1 MNNAST
7 NNSSITSD
15 CLIEIGTEELPPK
28 NLKSLSEDFAK
39 LVSQALN
46 DAGLPA
52 ASVEVYATPRRLGL
66 LMRDMPIQQ
75 ADQIAEKRGPA
86 LKAAFDKEGN
96 PSKAAQGFAR
106 GCGVEVAD
114 LLQRE
119 TDKGTWLYFE
129 KNETG
134 LSLAQLLPEV
144 VATAISKLPIAK
156 RMRWGD
162 QNVEFVRPVK
172 WLVMM
177 IGSTVVEGEVLGVR
191 SGNQSQGHRFH
202 APGHISIA
210 TASDYVACLESE
222 GKVVAS
228 FERRKA
234 IIREQI
240 EQSAANLGGVAH
252 IEDAL
257 LNEVTGLVEFPVAV
271 CGTFDA
277 EFLSIPTEAL
287 VMTMQDNQKYFA
299 LFDQQGALLPNFITI
314 SNIESKQPEMVAKGN
329 ERVIRPRFADARF
342 FFEQDQKQPLSQ
354 RSEQL
359 DKVVFQ
365 NKLGSM
371 GDKSRRIAKLAVSIA
386 KQIGADEAQVERAAH
401 LCKCDLM
408 TEMVG
413 EFPKLQGLM
422 GRYYAEFDQEPKPV
436 SEAIEQHYW
445 PKFSG
450 DELPRNAVAQCVGL
464 ADRLDS
470 LVGIF
475 GIGQKPS
482 GVKDPFALRRAA
494 LSVVRILI
502 EKDLPLDLIQLCNQ
516 ACEGLA
522 DKLSEHKLSG
532 KKLDTGS
539 VVDDV
544 STKVSAEVSADVSE
558 YIFDRLRAYY
568 QEQGIGF
575 DIVDAVICA
584 KPTTLRDCDRRVQA
598 VNQFQSNDAA
608 IALAAANKRISNIL
622 KKQGAADV
630 DQHINQERTDDSLVI
645 NEALFEATAEKQLFQ
660 QLVGLQDK
668 VDTLFASGEYLQ
680 GLNQLALLRPVV
692 DQFFDDV
699 MVMVDDQAIKNNRL
713 ALLGRLLNCFKQV
726 ADFSRIQS

>member
-1 MNNAST
+1 MNKASINDSAIT
-7 NNSSITSD
+7 ND
-15 CLIEIGTEELPPK
+15 CLIELGTEELPPK

-46 DAGLPA
+46 DAGLSA
-52 ASVEVYATPRRLGL
+52 ASLEVYATPRRLAI
-66 LMRDMPIQQ
+66 LMRDIPTQQ
-75 ADQIAEKRGPA
+75 ADQVVEKRGPA
-86 LKAAFDKEGN
+86 LQAAFDKEGN

-106 GCGVEVAD
+106 GCGVDVAD
-114 LLQRE
+114 LLQHE

-134 LSLAQLLPEV
+134 LNLAQILPEI
-144 VATAISKLPIAK
+144 VAIAINKLPIAK

-162 QNVEFVRPVK
+162 QAVEFVRPVK

-177 IGSTVVEGEVLGVR
+177 IGSTVVEGDVLGVR

-202 APGHISIA
+202 APGHITFSK
-210 TASDYVACLESE
+210 ASDYVESLANE

-228 FERRKA
+228 FDERKRM
-234 IIREQI
+234 IREQI
-240 EQSAANLGGVAH
+240 EQSAAKLGGVAH
-252 IEDAL
+252 IEEAL

-277 EFLSIPTEAL
+277 EFLSIPVEAL

-299 LFDQQGALLPNFITI
+299 LFDPQGALLPNFITI
-314 SNIESKQPEMVAKGN
+314 SNIDSKQPEMVAKGN

-342 FFEQDQKQPLSQ
+342 FFDQDQKQPLSQ
-354 RSEQL
+354 RSAQL

-365 NKLGSM
+365 NKLGSI
-371 GDKSRRIAKLAVSIA
+371 GDKSRRIVKLAVSIA
-386 KQIGADEAQVERAAH
+386 TQIGADEAQVERAAQ

-422 GRYYAEFDQEPKPV
+422 GRYYAEFDQEPKAV
-436 SEAIEQHYW
+436 SDAIEEHYW

-450 DELPRNAVAQCVGL
+450 DQLPSNDVAQCVAL

-502 EKDLPLDLIQLCNQ
+502 EKELPLNLMQLINK
-516 ACEGLA
+516 ACEALA
-522 DKLSEHKLSG
+522 DKF
-532 KKLDTGS
+532 DAGS
-539 VVDDV
+539 VADDV
-544 STKVSAEVSADVSE
+544 SD
-558 YIFDRLRAYY
+558 YLFDRLRAYY

-575 DIVDAVICA
+575 DIVDAVIST
-584 KPTTLRDCDRRVQA
+584 KPAILSDCDRRVQA
-598 VNQFQSNDAA
+598 VNQFQNNDAA
-608 IALAAANKRISNIL
+608 IALAAANKRIANIL
-622 KKQGAADV
+622 KKHGV
-630 DQHINQERTDDSLVI
+630 DKELPKDGVAIDEG
-645 NEALFEATAEKQLFQ
+645 LFEAAAEKQLFQ
-660 QLVGLQDK
+660 QLVGIQDK
-668 VDTLFASGEYLQ
+668 VDTMFAEGEYLQ
-680 GLNQLALLRPVV
+680 GLNELASLRPVV

-699 MVMVDDQAIKNNRL
+699 MVMVDDQAIKANRL
-713 ALLGRLLNCFKQV
+713 ALLGRLLNCFRQV
-726 ADFSRIQS
+726 ADFSRIQT

>member
-1 MNNAST
+1 MIVNNALT
-7 NNSSITSD
+7 KNSSITND
-15 CLIEIGTEELPPK
+15 CLIELGTEELPPK

-52 ASVEVYATPRRLGL
+52 ASVEVYATPRRLGI
-66 LMRDMPIQQ
+66 LMRNIQIQQ
-75 ADQIAEKRGPA
+75 ANQIVEKRGPA
-86 LKAAFDKEGN
+86 LQAAFDKEGN

-114 LLQRE
+114 LQQRE
-119 TDKGTWLYFE
+119 TDKGAWLYFE
-129 KNETG
+129 KNEIG
-134 LSLAQLLPEV
+134 SSLAQILPEV
-144 VATAISKLPIAK
+144 VATAINKLPIAK

-162 QNVEFVRPVK
+162 QAVEFVRPVK

-202 APGHISIA
+202 APGYITFVNA
-210 TASDYVACLESE
+210 GDYVACLANE

-228 FERRKA
+228 FDERKT
-234 IIREQI
+234 IIRKQI
-240 EQSAANLGGVAH
+240 ERSADNLGGVAH
-252 IEDAL
+252 IEEAL

-271 CGTFDA
+271 CGTFDP
-277 EFLSIPTEAL
+277 EFLSIPVEAL

-299 LFDQQGALLPNFITI
+299 LFDQQGVLLPNFITI
-314 SNIESKQPEMVAKGN
+314 SNIDSKQPEMVAKGN

-342 FFEQDQKQPLSQ
+342 FFDQDQKQPLSQ
-354 RSEQL
+354 RSKQL

-365 NKLGSM
+365 NKLGSI
-371 GDKSRRIAKLAVSIA
+371 GDKSRRIAKLAISIA
-386 KQIGADEAQVERAAH
+386 KLIGADEGQVERAAQ

-422 GRYYAEFDQEPKPV
+422 GRYYAEFDHEPKSV
-436 SEAIEQHYW
+436 SDAIEQHYW

-450 DELPRNAVAQCVGL
+450 DQLPTNDVAQCVAL

-470 LVGIF
+470 LIGIF

-502 EKDLPLDLIQLCNQ
+502 EKDLPLNLMQLINK
-516 ACEGLA
+516 ACDALA
-522 DKLSEHKLSG
+522 DKFEA
-532 KKLDTGS
+532 GS
-539 VVDDV
+539 VADDV
-544 STKVSAEVSADVSE
+544 SD

-568 QEQGIGF
+568 QEQDISF
-575 DIVDAVICA
+575 DIVDAVICT
-584 KPTTLRDCDRRVQA
+584 KPAILSDCDRRVQA
-598 VNQFQSNDAA
+598 VNQFQSNTAA
-608 IALAAANKRISNIL
+608 IALAAANKRIANIL
-622 KKQGAADV
+622 KKQGI
-630 DQHINQERTDDSLVI
+630 DQDID
-645 NEALFEATAEKQLFQ
+645 NELLNHSIAVNETLFEAAAEKQLFHE
-660 QLVGLQDK
+660 LVGLQDK
-668 VDTLFASGEYLQ
+668 VDTLFAEGEYLK
-680 GLNQLALLRPVV
+680 GLNELASLRPVV
-692 DQFFDDV
+692 DQFFDGV
-699 MVMVDDQAIKNNRL
+699 MVMVDDQAIKANRL
-713 ALLGRLLNCFKQV
+713 ALLGRLLNCFRQV

>member
-1 MNNAST
+1 MNSVSTNNASINDNAMT
-7 NNSSITSD
+7 ND
-15 CLIEIGTEELPPK
+15 CLIELGTEELPPK

-52 ASVEVYATPRRLGL
+52 VSVEVYATPRRLGI
-66 LMRDMPIQQ
+66 LMRDIPTQQ
-75 ADQIAEKRGPA
+75 ADKIVEKRGPA
-86 LKAAFDKEGN
+86 LQAAFDKEGN

-106 GCGVEVAD
+106 GCGVEVTD
-114 LLQRE
+114 LMQRE
-119 TDKGTWLYFE
+119 TDKGTWLFFE

-134 LSLAQLLPEV
+134 LSLAQILPEV
-144 VATAISKLPIAK
+144 VATAINKLPIAK

-162 QNVEFVRPVK
+162 QTVEFVRPVK

-177 IGSTVVEGEVLGVR
+177 VGSNVVEGEVLGVR
-191 SGNQSQGHRFH
+191 SGNQSRGHRFH
-202 APGHISIA
+202 APGHITFA
-210 TASDYVACLESE
+210 NAGDYVACLANE

-228 FERRKA
+228 FDKRKSM
-234 IIREQI
+234 IREQI
-240 EQSAANLGGVAH
+240 EQSAVNLGGVAH
-252 IEDAL
+252 IEEAL

-277 EFLSIPTEAL
+277 EFLSIPVEAL

-299 LFDQQGALLPNFITI
+299 LFDQQGGLLPNFITI

-342 FFEQDQKQPLSQ
+342 FFDQDQKQPLSQ

-365 NKLGSM
+365 NKLGSV

-386 KQIGADEAQVERAAH
+386 KQIGADEAQVEKAAH

-422 GRYYAEFDQEPKPV
+422 GRYYAEFDQEPKAV
-436 SEAIEQHYW
+436 SDAIEQHYW

-450 DELPRNAVAQCVGL
+450 DQLPSNDVAQCVAL

-502 EKDLPLDLIQLCNQ
+502 EKDLPLNLMQLIDK
-516 ACEGLA
+516 ACEALA
-522 DKLSEHKLSG
+522 DKF
-532 KKLDTGS
+532 DAGS
-539 VVDDV
+539 VGD
-544 STKVSAEVSADVSE
+544 EVSD

-575 DIVDAVICA
+575 DIVDAVICT
-584 KPTTLRDCDRRVQA
+584 KPAVLSDCDRRVQA
-598 VNQFQSNDAA
+598 VNQFQSNAAA
-608 IALAAANKRISNIL
+608 IALAAANKRIANIL
-622 KKQGAADV
+622 KKQG
-630 DQHINQERTDDSLVI
+630 INNVLDEGNPNESVAI
-645 NEALFEATAEKQLFQ
+645 NETLFEAAAEKQLFQ

-668 VDTLFASGEYLQ
+668 VDTLFAEGEYLQ
-680 GLNQLALLRPVV
+680 GLNELASLRPVV

-699 MVMVDDQAIKNNRL
+699 MVMVDDQAIKTNRL
-713 ALLGRLLNCFKQV
+713 ALLGRLLNCFRQV

>member
-7 NNSSITSD
+7 NNSITSD
-15 CLIEIGTEELPPK
+15 CLIELGTEELPPK

-39 LVSQALN
+39 LVSQALT

-52 ASVEVYATPRRLGL
+52 TSIEVYATPRRLGL

-75 ADQIAEKRGPA
+75 ADQIVEKRGPA
-86 LKAAFDKEGN
+86 LQAAFDKEGN

-114 LLQRE
+114 LQQRE

-134 LSLAQLLPEV
+134 SSLAQILPEV
-144 VATAISKLPIAK
+144 VATAINKLPIAK

-162 QNVEFVRPVK
+162 QSVEFVRPVK

-202 APGHISIA
+202 APGHITFA
-210 TASDYVACLESE
+210 NAGDYVACLESE
-222 GKVVAS
+222 GKVVAN
-228 FERRKA
+228 FDKRKSM
-234 IIREQI
+234 IREQI

-271 CGTFDA
+271 CGSFDA
-277 EFLSIPTEAL
+277 EFLSIPVEAL

-314 SNIESKQPEMVAKGN
+314 SNIDSKQPEMVAKGN

-342 FFEQDQKQPLSQ
+342 FFDQDQKQPLSQ
-354 RSEQL
+354 RREQL

-365 NKLGSM
+365 NKLGSI
-371 GDKSRRIAKLAVSIA
+371 GDKTRRIVKLAVSIA
-386 KQIGADEAQVERAAH
+386 KQIGADEAQVEKAAQ

-422 GRYYAEFDQEPKPV
+422 GRYYAEFDQQPKAV
-436 SEAIEQHYW
+436 SDAIEQHYW

-450 DELPRNAVAQCVGL
+450 DQLPSNDVAQCVAL

-482 GVKDPFALRRAA
+482 GVKDPFGLRRAA

-502 EKDLPLDLIQLCNQ
+502 EKDLPLNLMQLIDK
-516 ACEGLA
+516 ACEALA
-522 DKLSEHKLSG
+522 DKF
-532 KKLDTGS
+532 DAGS
-539 VVDDV
+539 VGD
-544 STKVSAEVSADVSE
+544 EVSD
-558 YIFDRLRAYY
+558 YIFDRLRSYY
-568 QEQGIGF
+568 QDQGISF
-575 DIVDAVICA
+575 DIVEAVICT
-584 KPTTLRDCDRRVQA
+584 KPAVLSDCDRRVQA
-598 VNQFQSNDAA
+598 VNQFQSNNAA
-608 IALAAANKRISNIL
+608 IALAAANKRIANIL
-622 KKQGAADV
+622 KKQGIDKTI
-630 DQHINQERTDDSLVI
+630 DNERPNDSVAI
-645 NEALFEATAEKQLFQ
+645 IETLFEAEAEKQLFK
-660 QLVGLQDK
+660 QLIGMQDK
-668 VDTLFASGEYLQ
+668 VNTLFTEGEYLQ
-680 GLNQLALLRPVV
+680 GLNELASLRPVV

-699 MVMVDDQAIKNNRL
+699 MVMVDDQAIKANRL
-713 ALLGRLLNCFKQV
+713 ALLGRLMDCFRQV

>member
-1 MNNAST
+1 VNNTST
-7 NNSSITSD
+7 NNCAVTND
-15 CLIEIGTEELPPK
+15 CLIELGTEELPPK

-46 DAGLPA
+46 EAGLPA
-52 ASVEVYATPRRLGL
+52 ASLEVYATPRRLAI
-66 LMRDMPIQQ
+66 LMRDMPTQQ
-75 ADQIAEKRGPA
+75 ADQVVEKRGPA
-86 LKAAFDKEGN
+86 LQAAFDKEGN

-129 KNETG
+129 KNEAG
-134 LSLAQLLPEV
+134 LNLAQILPEI
-144 VATAISKLPIAK
+144 VATAINKLPIAK

-162 QNVEFVRPVK
+162 QSVEFVRPVK

-177 IGSTVVEGEVLGVR
+177 IGSTVVEGAVLGVR

-202 APGHISIA
+202 APGHITLSK
-210 TASDYVACLESE
+210 ASDYVARLANE

-228 FERRKA
+228 FDERKK

-240 EQSAANLGGVAH
+240 EQSAASLGGVAR
-252 IEDAL
+252 IEEAL

-277 EFLSIPTEAL
+277 EFLSIPVEAL

-299 LFDQQGALLPNFITI
+299 LFDRQGALLPNFITI
-314 SNIESKQPEMVAKGN
+314 SNIDSKQPEMVAKGN

-342 FFEQDQKQPLSQ
+342 FFDQDQKQPLSQ
-354 RSEQL
+354 RSAQL

-365 NKLGSM
+365 NKLGSI
-371 GDKSRRIAKLAVSIA
+371 GDKSRRMAKLAVTIA
-386 KQIGADEAQVERAAH
+386 TQIGADEAQVERAAQ

-422 GRYYAEFDQEPKPV
+422 GRYYAEFDQEPKAV
-436 SEAIEQHYW
+436 SDAIEQHYW

-450 DELPRNAVAQCVGL
+450 DQLPSNDVAQCIAL

-475 GIGQKPS
+475 CIGQKPS

-502 EKDLPLDLIQLCNQ
+502 EKELPLNLMQLINK
-516 ACEGLA
+516 ACEALA
-522 DKLSEHKLSG
+522 DKF
-532 KKLDTGS
+532 DAGS
-539 VVDDV
+539 VANDV
-544 STKVSAEVSADVSE
+544 SD

-575 DIVDAVICA
+575 DIVDAVIST
-584 KPTTLRDCDRRVQA
+584 KPAILRDCDRRVQA
-598 VNQFQSNDAA
+598 VNQFQNNDAA
-608 IALAAANKRISNIL
+608 IALAAANKRIANIL
-622 KKQGAADV
+622 KKQGV
-630 DQHINQERTDDSLVI
+630 DKELSKDAVVIDDG
-645 NEALFEATAEKQLFQ
+645 LFEAAAEKQLFQ
-660 QLVGLQDK
+660 QLVGMQGT
-668 VDTLFASGEYLQ
+668 VDALFAEGEYLQ
-680 GLNQLALLRPVV
+680 GLNELASLRPVV

-699 MVMVDDQAIKNNRL
+699 MVMVDDQAIKANRL
-713 ALLGRLLNCFKQV
+713 ALLSRLLNCFRQV

>member
-1 MNNAST
+1 MNNTST
-7 NNSSITSD
+7 NNCAVTND
-15 CLIEIGTEELPPK
+15 CLIELGTEELPPK

-46 DAGLPA
+46 EAGLPA
-52 ASVEVYATPRRLGL
+52 ASLEVYATPRRLAI
-66 LMRDMPIQQ
+66 LMRDMPTQQ
-75 ADQIAEKRGPA
+75 ADQVVEKRGPA
-86 LKAAFDKEGN
+86 LQAAFDKEGN

-129 KNETG
+129 KNEAG
-134 LSLAQLLPEV
+134 LNLAQILPEI
-144 VATAISKLPIAK
+144 VATAINKLPIAK

-162 QNVEFVRPVK
+162 QSVEFVRPVK

-177 IGSTVVEGEVLGVR
+177 IGSTVVEGAVLGVR

-202 APGHISIA
+202 APGHITLSK
-210 TASDYVACLESE
+210 ASDYVARLANE

-228 FERRKA
+228 FDERKK

-240 EQSAANLGGVAH
+240 EQSAASLGGVAR
-252 IEDAL
+252 IEEAL

-277 EFLSIPTEAL
+277 EFLSIPVEAL

-299 LFDQQGALLPNFITI
+299 LFDRQGALLPNFITI
-314 SNIESKQPEMVAKGN
+314 SNIDSKQPEMVAKGN

-342 FFEQDQKQPLSQ
+342 FFDQDQKQPLSQ
-354 RSEQL
+354 RSAQL

-365 NKLGSM
+365 NKLGSI
-371 GDKSRRIAKLAVSIA
+371 GDKSRRMAKLAVTIA
-386 KQIGADEAQVERAAH
+386 TQIGADEAQVERAAQ

-422 GRYYAEFDQEPKPV
+422 GRYYAEFDQEPKAV
-436 SEAIEQHYW
+436 SDAIEQHYW

-450 DELPRNAVAQCVGL
+450 DQLPSNDVAQCIAL

-475 GIGQKPS
+475 CIGQKPS

-502 EKDLPLDLIQLCNQ
+502 EKELPLNLMQLINK
-516 ACEGLA
+516 ACEALA
-522 DKLSEHKLSG
+522 DKF
-532 KKLDTGS
+532 DAGS
-539 VVDDV
+539 VANDV
-544 STKVSAEVSADVSE
+544 SD

-575 DIVDAVICA
+575 DIVDAVIST
-584 KPTTLRDCDRRVQA
+584 KPAILRDCDRRVQA
-598 VNQFQSNDAA
+598 VNQFQNNDAA
-608 IALAAANKRISNIL
+608 IALAAANKRIANIL
-622 KKQGAADV
+622 KKQGV
-630 DQHINQERTDDSLVI
+630 DKELSKDAVVIDDG
-645 NEALFEATAEKQLFQ
+645 LFEAAAEKQLFQ
-660 QLVGLQDK
+660 QLVGMQGT
-668 VDTLFASGEYLQ
+668 VDALFAEGEYLQ
-680 GLNQLALLRPVV
+680 GLNELASLRPVV

-699 MVMVDDQAIKNNRL
+699 MVMVDDQAIKANRL
-713 ALLGRLLNCFKQV
+713 ALLSRLLNCFRQV

>member
-1 MNNAST
+1 VNNESTNNVSSNNASINDSAIT
-7 NNSSITSD
+7 ND
-15 CLIEIGTEELPPK
+15 CLIELGTEELPPK
-28 NLKSLSEDFAK
+28 NLKALSEDFAK

-52 ASVEVYATPRRLGL
+52 ASVEVYATPRRLGI
-66 LMRDMPIQQ
+66 LMRNMQTQQ
-75 ADQIAEKRGPA
+75 ADQVVEKRGPA
-86 LKAAFDKEGN
+86 LQAAFDKEGN

-114 LLQRE
+114 LQQRE
-119 TDKGTWLYFE
+119 TDKGAWLYFE
-129 KNETG
+129 KNEMG
-134 LSLAQLLPEV
+134 SSLAQILPEV
-144 VATAISKLPIAK
+144 VATAINKLPIAK
-156 RMRWGD
+156 KMRWGD
-162 QNVEFVRPVK
+162 QSVEFVRPVK

-177 IGSTVVEGEVLGVR
+177 IGSTVVEGEVLGVH

-202 APGHISIA
+202 APGHITFA
-210 TASDYVACLESE
+210 NAGDYVACLENE

-228 FERRKA
+228 FEERKR

-252 IEDAL
+252 IEEAL

-277 EFLSIPTEAL
+277 EFLSIPVEAL

-299 LFDQQGALLPNFITI
+299 LFDQQGALLPHFITI
-314 SNIESKQPEMVAKGN
+314 SNIDSKQPEMVAKGN

-342 FFEQDQKQPLSQ
+342 FFDQDQKQPLSQ

-365 NKLGSM
+365 NKLGSI
-371 GDKSRRIAKLAVSIA
+371 GDKSRRIAKLAKSIA
-386 KQIGADEAQVERAAH
+386 KQIGADESQVERAAH
-401 LCKCDLM
+401 LCKCDLL

-422 GRYYAEFDQEPKPV
+422 GRYYAEFDQEPKAV
-436 SEAIEQHYW
+436 SDAVEQHYW

-450 DELPRNAVAQCVGL
+450 DQLPSNDVAQCVAL

-502 EKDLPLDLIQLCNQ
+502 EKDLPLNLMQLINK
-516 ACEGLA
+516 ACEALA
-522 DKLSEHKLSG
+522 DKFAV
-532 KKLDTGS
+532 DS
-539 VVDDV
+539 VVDDI
-544 STKVSAEVSADVSE
+544 SAEVSD
-558 YIFDRLRAYY
+558 YIFDRLRSYY
-568 QEQGIGF
+568 QEQGISF
-575 DIVDAVICA
+575 DIVDAVIST
-584 KPTTLRDCDRRVQA
+584 KPAVLSDCDRRVRA
-598 VNQFQSNDAA
+598 VNQFQNNTAA
-608 IALAAANKRISNIL
+608 IALAAANKRIANIL
-622 KKQGAADV
+622 KKQGIDNVAGEGKPNDTV
-630 DQHINQERTDDSLVI
+630 VI
-645 NEALFEATAEKQLFQ
+645 NEALFEAGAEKELFQ

-668 VDTLFASGEYLQ
+668 VDTLFAEGEYLQ
-680 GLNQLALLRPVV
+680 GLNELASLRPVV

-699 MVMVDDQAIKNNRL
+699 MVMVDDQTIKANRL
-713 ALLGRLLNCFKQV
+713 ALLGRLLNCFRQV
-726 ADFSRIQS
+726 ADFSKIQS

>member
-1 MNNAST
+1 VNKASI
-7 NNSSITSD
+7 NDSAISND
-15 CLIEIGTEELPPK
+15 CLIELGTEELPPK

-46 DAGLPA
+46 DAGLSA
-52 ASVEVYATPRRLGL
+52 ASLEVYATPRRLAI
-66 LMRDMPIQQ
+66 LMRDIPTQQ
-75 ADQIAEKRGPA
+75 ADQVVEKRGPA
-86 LKAAFDKEGN
+86 LQAAFDKEGN

-106 GCGVEVAD
+106 GCGVDVAD
-114 LLQRE
+114 LLQHE

-134 LSLAQLLPEV
+134 LNLAQILPEI
-144 VATAISKLPIAK
+144 VAIAINKLPIAK

-162 QNVEFVRPVK
+162 QAVEFVRPVK

-177 IGSTVVEGEVLGVR
+177 IGSTVVEGDVLGVR

-202 APGHISIA
+202 APGHITFSK
-210 TASDYVACLESE
+210 ASDYVESLANE

-228 FERRKA
+228 FDERKRM
-234 IIREQI
+234 IREQI
-240 EQSAANLGGVAH
+240 EQSAAKLGGVAH
-252 IEDAL
+252 IEEAL

-277 EFLSIPTEAL
+277 EFLSIPVEAL

-299 LFDQQGALLPNFITI
+299 LFDPQGALLPNFITI
-314 SNIESKQPEMVAKGN
+314 SNIDSKQPEMVAKGN

-342 FFEQDQKQPLSQ
+342 FFDQDQKQPLSQ
-354 RSEQL
+354 RSAQL

-365 NKLGSM
+365 NKLGSI
-371 GDKSRRIAKLAVSIA
+371 GDKSRRIVKLAVSIA
-386 KQIGADEAQVERAAH
+386 TQIGADEAQVERAAQ

-422 GRYYAEFDQEPKPV
+422 GRYYAEFDQEPKAV
-436 SEAIEQHYW
+436 SDAIEEHYW

-450 DELPRNAVAQCVGL
+450 DQLPSNDVAQCVAL

-502 EKDLPLDLIQLCNQ
+502 EKELPLNLMQLINK
-516 ACEGLA
+516 ACEALA
-522 DKLSEHKLSG
+522 DKF
-532 KKLDTGS
+532 DAGS
-539 VVDDV
+539 VADDV
-544 STKVSAEVSADVSE
+544 SD
-558 YIFDRLRAYY
+558 YLFDRLRAYY

-575 DIVDAVICA
+575 DIVDAVIST
-584 KPTTLRDCDRRVQA
+584 KPAILSDCDRRVQA
-598 VNQFQSNDAA
+598 VNQFQNNDAA
-608 IALAAANKRISNIL
+608 IALAAANKRIANIL
-622 KKQGAADV
+622 KKHGV
-630 DQHINQERTDDSLVI
+630 DKELPKDGVAIDEG
-645 NEALFEATAEKQLFQ
+645 LFEAAAEKQLFQ
-660 QLVGLQDK
+660 QLVGIQDK
-668 VDTLFASGEYLQ
+668 VDTMFAEGEYLQ
-680 GLNQLALLRPVV
+680 GLNELASLRPVV

-699 MVMVDDQAIKNNRL
+699 MVMVDDQAIKANRL
-713 ALLGRLLNCFKQV
+713 ALLDRLLNCFRQV
-726 ADFSRIQS
+726 ADFSRIQT

>member
-7 NNSSITSD
+7 NNSAITND
-15 CLIEIGTEELPPK
+15 CLIELGTEELPPK

-66 LMRDMPIQQ
+66 LMRDMPTQQ
-75 ADQIAEKRGPA
+75 ADQIVEKRGPA
-86 LKAAFDKEGN
+86 LQAAFDKEGN

-134 LSLAQLLPEV
+134 LSLAQMLPEV
-144 VATAISKLPIAK
+144 VATAINKLPIAK

-162 QNVEFVRPVK
+162 QTVEFVRPVK

-177 IGSTVVEGEVLGVR
+177 IGSNVVEGEVLGVR

-202 APGHISIA
+202 APGHITIS
-210 TASDYVACLESE
+210 TASDYVACLANG

-228 FERRKA
+228 FDERKK

-240 EQSAANLGGVAH
+240 EQSAADLGGVAH
-252 IEDAL
+252 IEEAL
-257 LNEVTGLVEFPVAV
+257 LDEVTGLVEFPVAV

-277 EFLSIPTEAL
+277 EFLSIPAEAL

-342 FFEQDQKQPLSQ
+342 FFEQDKKQTLSQ
-354 RSEQL
+354 RSSQL

-365 NKLGSM
+365 NKLGSI
-371 GDKSRRIAKLAVSIA
+371 GDKSRRIAKLAVVIA
-386 KQIGADEAQVERAAH
+386 KQIGADEAQVEKAAK

-436 SEAIEQHYW
+436 SDAIEQHYW
-445 PKFSG
+445 PKFAG
-450 DELPRNAVAQCVGL
+450 DQLPCNDVAQCVAL

-502 EKDLPLDLIQLCNQ
+502 EKDLPLNLMQLIDK
-516 ACEGLA
+516 ACEALA
-522 DKLSEHKLSG
+522 DKF
-532 KKLDTGS
+532 DAGS
-539 VVDDV
+539 VVDDSSSKV
-544 STKVSAEVSADVSE
+544 STEVND

-575 DIVDAVICA
+575 DIVDAVISS
-584 KPTTLRDCDRRVQA
+584 KPAMLRDCARRIQA
-598 VNQFQSNDAA
+598 VSEFQSNDAA
-608 IALAAANKRISNIL
+608 IALAAANKRIANIL
-622 KKQGAADV
+622 KKQGI
-630 DQHINQERTDDSLVI
+630 DQRLPNDNLVI
-645 NEALFEATAEKQLFQ
+645 NETLLEAPAEKQLFQ

-668 VDTLFASGEYLQ
+668 VDSLFAAGEYLQ
-680 GLNQLALLRPVV
+680 GLNQLTSLRPVV

-713 ALLGRLLNCFKQV
+713 ALLGRLLNCFRQV
-726 ADFSRIQS
+726 ADFSKIQS

>member
-1 MNNAST
+1 VNNEPT
-7 NNSSITSD
+7 RNSAITDD
-15 CLIEIGTEELPPK
+15 CLIELGTEELPPK

-46 DAGLPA
+46 DAGLTA

-66 LMRDMPIQQ
+66 LMRDMPTQQ
-75 ADQIAEKRGPA
+75 ADQIVEKRGPA
-86 LKAAFDKEGN
+86 LQAAFDKEGN

-106 GCGVEVAD
+106 GCGVEVGD

-129 KNETG
+129 KNEIG
-134 LSLAQLLPEV
+134 LSLAKILPEV
-144 VATAISKLPIAK
+144 VATAINKLPIAK

-162 QNVEFVRPVK
+162 QAVEFVRPVK

-191 SGNQSQGHRFH
+191 SSNQSQGHRFH
-202 APGHISIA
+202 APGHITFSA
-210 TASDYVACLESE
+210 ASDYVACLANE

-228 FERRKA
+228 FDERKE
-234 IIREQI
+234 IIRKQI
-240 EQSAANLGGVAH
+240 EESAANLGGVAH
-252 IEDAL
+252 IEEAL

-314 SNIESKQPEMVAKGN
+314 SNIDSKQPEMVAKGN

-342 FFEQDQKQPLSQ
+342 FFEQDQKHPLSQ
-354 RSEQL
+354 HSEQL

-365 NKLGSM
+365 NKLGSI

-386 KQIGADEAQVERAAH
+386 KQIGADEDQVERAAQ

-408 TEMVG
+408 TQMVG

-422 GRYYAEFDQEPKPV
+422 GRYYAEFDEEPKLV
-436 SEAIEQHYW
+436 SDAIEQHYW

-450 DELPRNAVAQCVGL
+450 DQLPGNDVAQCVAL

-502 EKDLPLDLIQLCNQ
+502 EKDLSLDLIQLCSQ

-522 DKLSEHKLSG
+522 DKF
-532 KKLDTGS
+532 DAGS

-544 STKVSAEVSADVSE
+544 SD

-575 DIVDAVICA
+575 DIVDAVISS
-584 KPTTLRDCDRRVQA
+584 KPPILRDCDRRVQA
-598 VNQFQSNDAA
+598 VNQFQSNAAA
-608 IALAAANKRISNIL
+608 IALAAANKRIANIL
-622 KKQGAADV
+622 KKQVTDRNVENGV
-630 DQHINQERTDDSLVI
+630 EKGQTNQNLAI
-645 NEALFEATAEKQLFQ
+645 NETLFEAAAEKQLFQ
-660 QLVGLQDK
+660 QLVGLQGK
-668 VDTLFASGEYLQ
+668 VDALFAEGEYLQ
-680 GLNQLALLRPVV
+680 GLNELASLRPVV

-699 MVMVDDQAIKNNRL
+699 MVMVDDQAIKENRL
-713 ALLGRLLNCFKQV
+713 ALLGRLLNCFRQV

>member
-1 MNNAST
+1 VNSVST
-7 NNSSITSD
+7 NNGSINDNDMIDD
-15 CLIEIGTEELPPK
+15 CLIELGTEELPPK

-52 ASVEVYATPRRLGL
+52 VSVEVYATPRRLGI
-66 LMRDMPIQQ
+66 LMRDIPTQQ
-75 ADQIAEKRGPA
+75 ADQIVEKRGPA
-86 LKAAFDKEGN
+86 LQAAFDEEGN

-114 LLQRE
+114 LMQRE
-119 TDKGTWLYFE
+119 TDKGTWLFFE

-134 LSLAQLLPEV
+134 ASLAQILPEV
-144 VATAISKLPIAK
+144 VATAINKLPIAK

-162 QNVEFVRPVK
+162 QAVEFVRPVK

-202 APGHISIA
+202 APGHI
-210 TASDYVACLESE
+210 TFENASDYVACLANE

-228 FERRKA
+228 FDKRKSM
-234 IIREQI
+234 IREQI
-240 EQSAANLGGVAH
+240 EQSAAKLDGVAH
-252 IEDAL
+252 IEEAL

-277 EFLSIPTEAL
+277 EFLSIPVEAL

-299 LFDQQGALLPNFITI
+299 LFDQQGGLLPNFITI

-342 FFEQDQKQPLSQ
+342 FFDQDQKQPLSQ
-354 RSEQL
+354 HSEQL

-365 NKLGSM
+365 NKLGSV
-371 GDKSRRIAKLAVSIA
+371 GDKSRRIAKLAVVIA
-386 KQIGADEAQVERAAH
+386 KQIGADEAQVEKVAH

-422 GRYYAEFDQEPKPV
+422 GRYYAEFDEEPKAV
-436 SEAIEQHYW
+436 SDAIEQHYW

-450 DELPRNAVAQCVGL
+450 DQLPGNDVAQCVAL

-502 EKDLPLDLIQLCNQ
+502 EKDLPLNLMQLIDK
-516 ACEGLA
+516 ACEALA
-522 DKLSEHKLSG
+522 DKF
-532 KKLDTGS
+532 DAGS
-539 VVDDV
+539 VGD
-544 STKVSAEVSADVSE
+544 EVSD
-558 YIFDRLRAYY
+558 YIFDRLRSYY
-568 QEQGIGF
+568 QEQGISF
-575 DIVDAVICA
+575 DIVDAVIST
-584 KPTTLRDCDRRVQA
+584 KPAVLSDCDRRVQA

-608 IALAAANKRISNIL
+608 IALAAANKRIANIL
-622 KKQGAADV
+622 KKQGID
-630 DQHINQERTDDSLVI
+630 NERPNDSAVI
-645 NEALFEATAEKQLFQ
+645 NEALFEAEAERQLFR
-660 QLVGLQDK
+660 QLVGMQDK
-668 VDTLFASGEYLQ
+668 VDTLFVEGEYLQ
-680 GLNQLALLRPVV
+680 GLNELASLRPVV

-699 MVMVDDQAIKNNRL
+699 MVMVDDQAIKTNRL
-713 ALLGRLLNCFKQV
+713 ALLGRLLNCFRQV
-726 ADFSRIQS
+726 ADFSKIQS

>member
-1 MNNAST
+1 VNNASA
-7 NNSSITSD
+7 NNMSITND
-15 CLIEIGTEELPPK
+15 CLIELGTEELPPK

-52 ASVEVYATPRRLGL
+52 ASIEVFATPRRLGI
-66 LMRDMPIQQ
+66 LMRDMPTQQ
-75 ADQIAEKRGPA
+75 ADQIVEKRGPG
-86 LKAAFDKEGN
+86 LQAAFDKEGN

-106 GCGVEVAD
+106 GCGVDVAD
-114 LLQRE
+114 LQQRV

-129 KNETG
+129 KNEIG
-134 LSLAQLLPEV
+134 LSLAQILPEV
-144 VATAISKLPIAK
+144 VVTAINKLPIAK

-162 QNVEFVRPVK
+162 QAVEFVRPVK

-202 APGHISIA
+202 APGHITFSN
-210 TASDYVACLESE
+210 ASDYVACLANE

-228 FERRKA
+228 FDERKRM
-234 IIREQI
+234 IREQI
-240 EQSAANLGGVAH
+240 EESAANLGGVAH
-252 IEDAL
+252 IEEAL

-277 EFLSIPTEAL
+277 EFLSIPVEAL

-299 LFDQQGALLPNFITI
+299 LFDQKGALLPNFITI
-314 SNIESKQPEMVAKGN
+314 SNIDSKQPEMVAKGN

-342 FFEQDQKQPLSQ
+342 FFDQDQKHPLSQ
-354 RSEQL
+354 RSVQL

-365 NKLGSM
+365 NKLGSI
-371 GDKSRRIAKLAVSIA
+371 GDKSRRIAQLAVFIA
-386 KQIGADEAQVERAAH
+386 KKIGADEAQVERAAH

-422 GRYYAEFDQEPKPV
+422 GRYYAEFDQEPKSV
-436 SEAIEQHYW
+436 SDAVEQHYW

-450 DELPRNAVAQCVGL
+450 DQLPGNDVAQCVAL

-502 EKDLPLDLIQLCNQ
+502 EKDLPLNLMQLINK
-516 ACEGLA
+516 ACEPLA
-522 DKLSEHKLSG
+522 DKF
-532 KKLDTGS
+532 TVGS
-539 VVDDV
+539 VVDDIN
-544 STKVSAEVSADVSE
+544 TEVSD

-568 QEQGIGF
+568 QEQGISF
-575 DIVDAVICA
+575 DIVDAVIST
-584 KPTTLRDCDRRVQA
+584 KPAVLSDCDRRVQA
-598 VNQFQSNDAA
+598 VNQFQSNAAA
-608 IALAAANKRISNIL
+608 IALAAANKRIANIL
-622 KKQGAADV
+622 KKQGID
-630 DQHINQERTDDSLVI
+630 NEESNDSVMI
-645 NEALFEATAEKQLFQ
+645 DETLFEAGAEKQLFQ
-660 QLVGLQDK
+660 QLVGLQDN
-668 VDTLFASGEYLQ
+668 VDTLFVEGEYLQ
-680 GLNQLALLRPVV
+680 GLNELASLRPVV

-699 MVMVDDQAIKNNRL
+699 MVMVDDPAIKANRL
-713 ALLGRLLNCFKQV
+713 ALLGRLLNCFRQV
-726 ADFSRIQS
+726 ADFSKIQS

>member
-1 MNNAST
+1 VNSVSTNNASINDNAMT
-7 NNSSITSD
+7 ND
-15 CLIEIGTEELPPK
+15 CLIELGTEELPPK

-52 ASVEVYATPRRLGL
+52 VSVEVYATPRRLGI
-66 LMRDMPIQQ
+66 LMRDIPTQQ
-75 ADQIAEKRGPA
+75 ADKIVEKRGPA
-86 LKAAFDKEGN
+86 LQAAFDKEGN

-106 GCGVEVAD
+106 GCGVEVTD
-114 LLQRE
+114 LMQRE
-119 TDKGTWLYFE
+119 TDKGTWLFFE

-134 LSLAQLLPEV
+134 LSLAQILPEV
-144 VATAISKLPIAK
+144 VATAINKLPIAK

-162 QNVEFVRPVK
+162 QTVEFVRPVK

-177 IGSTVVEGEVLGVR
+177 VGSNVVEGEVLGVR
-191 SGNQSQGHRFH
+191 SGNQSRGHRFH
-202 APGHISIA
+202 APGHITFA
-210 TASDYVACLESE
+210 NAGDYVACLANE

-228 FERRKA
+228 FDKRKSM
-234 IIREQI
+234 IREQI
-240 EQSAANLGGVAH
+240 EQSAVNLGGVAH
-252 IEDAL
+252 IEEAL

-277 EFLSIPTEAL
+277 EFLSIPVEAL

-299 LFDQQGALLPNFITI
+299 LFDQQGGLLPNFITI

-342 FFEQDQKQPLSQ
+342 FFDQDQKQPLSQ

-365 NKLGSM
+365 NKLGSV

-386 KQIGADEAQVERAAH
+386 KQIGADEAQVEKAAH

-422 GRYYAEFDQEPKPV
+422 GRYYAEFDQEPKAV
-436 SEAIEQHYW
+436 SDAIEQHYW

-450 DELPRNAVAQCVGL
+450 DQLPSNDVAQCVAL

-502 EKDLPLDLIQLCNQ
+502 EKDLPLNLMQLIDK
-516 ACEGLA
+516 ACEALA
-522 DKLSEHKLSG
+522 DKF
-532 KKLDTGS
+532 DAGS
-539 VVDDV
+539 VGD
-544 STKVSAEVSADVSE
+544 EVSD

-575 DIVDAVICA
+575 DIVDAVICT
-584 KPTTLRDCDRRVQA
+584 KPAVLSDCDRRVQA
-598 VNQFQSNDAA
+598 VNQFQSNAAA
-608 IALAAANKRISNIL
+608 IALAAANKRIANIL
-622 KKQGAADV
+622 KKQG
-630 DQHINQERTDDSLVI
+630 INNVLDEGNPNESVAI
-645 NEALFEATAEKQLFQ
+645 NETLFEAAAEKQLFQ

-668 VDTLFASGEYLQ
+668 VDTLFAEGEYLQ
-680 GLNQLALLRPVV
+680 GLNELASLRPVV

-699 MVMVDDQAIKNNRL
+699 MVMVDDQAIKTNRL
-713 ALLGRLLNCFKQV
+713 ALLGRLLNCFRQV

>member
-1 MNNAST
+1 MNNEPT
-7 NNSSITSD
+7 RNSAITDD
-15 CLIEIGTEELPPK
+15 CLIELGTEELPPK

-46 DAGLPA
+46 DAGLTA

-66 LMRDMPIQQ
+66 LMRDMPTQQ
-75 ADQIAEKRGPA
+75 ADQIVEKRGPA
-86 LKAAFDKEGN
+86 LQAAFDKEGN

-106 GCGVEVAD
+106 GCGVEVGD

-129 KNETG
+129 KNEIG
-134 LSLAQLLPEV
+134 LSLAKILPEV
-144 VATAISKLPIAK
+144 VATAINKLPIAK

-162 QNVEFVRPVK
+162 QAVEFVRPVK

-191 SGNQSQGHRFH
+191 SSNQSQGHRFH
-202 APGHISIA
+202 APGHITFSA
-210 TASDYVACLESE
+210 ASDYVACLANE

-228 FERRKA
+228 FDERKE
-234 IIREQI
+234 IIRKQI
-240 EQSAANLGGVAH
+240 EESAANLGGVAH
-252 IEDAL
+252 IEEAL

-314 SNIESKQPEMVAKGN
+314 SNIDSKQPEMVAKGN

-342 FFEQDQKQPLSQ
+342 FFEQDQKHPLSQ
-354 RSEQL
+354 HSEQL

-365 NKLGSM
+365 NKLGSI

-386 KQIGADEAQVERAAH
+386 KQIGADEDQVERAAQ

-408 TEMVG
+408 TQMVG

-422 GRYYAEFDQEPKPV
+422 GRYYAEFDEEPKLV
-436 SEAIEQHYW
+436 SDAIEQHYW

-450 DELPRNAVAQCVGL
+450 DQLPGNDVAQCVAL

-502 EKDLPLDLIQLCNQ
+502 EKDLPLNLIQLCSQ

-522 DKLSEHKLSG
+522 DKF
-532 KKLDTGS
+532 DAGS

-544 STKVSAEVSADVSE
+544 SD

-575 DIVDAVICA
+575 DIVDAVISS
-584 KPTTLRDCDRRVQA
+584 KPPILRDCDRRVQA
-598 VNQFQSNDAA
+598 VNQFQSNAAA
-608 IALAAANKRISNIL
+608 IALAAANKRIANIL
-622 KKQGAADV
+622 KKQVTDRNVENGV
-630 DQHINQERTDDSLVI
+630 EKGQTNQNLAI
-645 NEALFEATAEKQLFQ
+645 NETLFEAAAEKQLFQ
-660 QLVGLQDK
+660 QLVGLQGK
-668 VDTLFASGEYLQ
+668 VDALFAEGEYLQ
-680 GLNQLALLRPVV
+680 GLNELASLRPVV

-699 MVMVDDQAIKNNRL
+699 MVMVDDQAIKENRL
-713 ALLGRLLNCFKQV
+713 ALLGRLLNCFRQV

>member
-1 MNNAST
+1 MNNEPT
-7 NNSSITSD
+7 RNSAITDD
-15 CLIEIGTEELPPK
+15 CLIELGTEELPPK

-46 DAGLPA
+46 DAGLTA

-66 LMRDMPIQQ
+66 LMRDMPTQQ
-75 ADQIAEKRGPA
+75 ADQIVEKRGPA
-86 LKAAFDKEGN
+86 LQAAFDKEGN

-106 GCGVEVAD
+106 GCGVEVGD

-129 KNETG
+129 KNEIG
-134 LSLAQLLPEV
+134 LSLAKILPEV
-144 VATAISKLPIAK
+144 VATAINKLPIAK

-162 QNVEFVRPVK
+162 QAVEFVRPVK

-191 SGNQSQGHRFH
+191 SSNQSQGHRFH
-202 APGHISIA
+202 APGHITFSA
-210 TASDYVACLESE
+210 ASDYVACLANE

-228 FERRKA
+228 FDERKE
-234 IIREQI
+234 IIRKQI
-240 EQSAANLGGVAH
+240 EESAANLGGVAH
-252 IEDAL
+252 IEEAL

-314 SNIESKQPEMVAKGN
+314 SNIDSKQPEMVAKGN

-342 FFEQDQKQPLSQ
+342 FFEQDQKHPLSQ
-354 RSEQL
+354 HSEQL

-365 NKLGSM
+365 NKLGSI

-386 KQIGADEAQVERAAH
+386 KQIGADEDQVERAAQ

-408 TEMVG
+408 TQMVG

-422 GRYYAEFDQEPKPV
+422 GRYYAKFDEEPKLV
-436 SEAIEQHYW
+436 SDAIEQHYW

-450 DELPRNAVAQCVGL
+450 DQLPGNDVAQCVAL

-502 EKDLPLDLIQLCNQ
+502 EKDLSLDLIQLCSQ

-522 DKLSEHKLSG
+522 DKF
-532 KKLDTGS
+532 DAGS

-544 STKVSAEVSADVSE
+544 SD

-575 DIVDAVICA
+575 DIVDAVISS
-584 KPTTLRDCDRRVQA
+584 KPPILRDCDRRVQA
-598 VNQFQSNDAA
+598 VNQFQSNAAA
-608 IALAAANKRISNIL
+608 IALAAANKRIANIL
-622 KKQGAADV
+622 KKQVTDRNVENGV
-630 DQHINQERTDDSLVI
+630 EKGQTNQNLAI
-645 NEALFEATAEKQLFQ
+645 NETLFEAAAEKQLFQ
-660 QLVGLQDK
+660 QLVGLQGK
-668 VDTLFASGEYLQ
+668 VDALFAEGEYLQ
-680 GLNQLALLRPVV
+680 GLNELASLRPVV

-699 MVMVDDQAIKNNRL
+699 MVMVDDQAIKENRL
-713 ALLGRLLNCFKQV
+713 ALLGRLLNCFRQV

>member
-1 MNNAST
+1 VNSVSTNNASINDNAMT
-7 NNSSITSD
+7 ND
-15 CLIEIGTEELPPK
+15 CLIELGTEELPPK

-52 ASVEVYATPRRLGL
+52 VSVEVYATPRRLGI
-66 LMRDMPIQQ
+66 LMRDIPTQQ
-75 ADQIAEKRGPA
+75 ADKIVEKRGPA
-86 LKAAFDKEGN
+86 LQAAFDKEGN

-106 GCGVEVAD
+106 GCGVEVTD
-114 LLQRE
+114 LMQRE
-119 TDKGTWLYFE
+119 TDKGTWLFFE

-134 LSLAQLLPEV
+134 LSLAQILPEV
-144 VATAISKLPIAK
+144 VATAINKLPIAK

-162 QNVEFVRPVK
+162 QTVEFVRPVK

-177 IGSTVVEGEVLGVR
+177 VGSNVVEGEVLGVR

-202 APGHISIA
+202 APGHITFA
-210 TASDYVACLESE
+210 NAGDYVACLANE

-228 FERRKA
+228 FDKRKSM
-234 IIREQI
+234 IREQI
-240 EQSAANLGGVAH
+240 EQSAVNLGGVAH
-252 IEDAL
+252 IEEAL

-277 EFLSIPTEAL
+277 EFLSIPVEAL

-299 LFDQQGALLPNFITI
+299 LFDQQGGLLPNFITI

-342 FFEQDQKQPLSQ
+342 FFDQDQKQPLSQ

-365 NKLGSM
+365 NKLGSV

-386 KQIGADEAQVERAAH
+386 KQIGADEAQVEKAAH

-422 GRYYAEFDQEPKPV
+422 GRYYAEFDQEPKAV
-436 SEAIEQHYW
+436 SDAIEQHYW

-450 DELPRNAVAQCVGL
+450 DQLPSNDVAQCVAL

-502 EKDLPLDLIQLCNQ
+502 EKDLPLNLMQLIDK
-516 ACEGLA
+516 ACEALA
-522 DKLSEHKLSG
+522 DKF
-532 KKLDTGS
+532 DAGS
-539 VVDDV
+539 VGD
-544 STKVSAEVSADVSE
+544 EVSD

-575 DIVDAVICA
+575 DIVDAVICT
-584 KPTTLRDCDRRVQA
+584 KPAVLSDCDRRVQA
-598 VNQFQSNDAA
+598 VNQFQSNAAA
-608 IALAAANKRISNIL
+608 IALAAANKRIANIL
-622 KKQGAADV
+622 KKQG
-630 DQHINQERTDDSLVI
+630 INNVLDEGNPNESVAI
-645 NEALFEATAEKQLFQ
+645 NETLFEAAAEKQLFQ

-668 VDTLFASGEYLQ
+668 VDTLFAEGEYLQ
-680 GLNQLALLRPVV
+680 GLNELASLRPVV

-699 MVMVDDQAIKNNRL
+699 MVMVDDQAIKTNRL
-713 ALLGRLLNCFKQV
+713 ALLGRLLNCFRQV

>member
-1 MNNAST
+1 VNNEPT
-7 NNSSITSD
+7 RNSAITDD
-15 CLIEIGTEELPPK
+15 CLIELGTEELPPK

-46 DAGLPA
+46 DAGLTA

-75 ADQIAEKRGPA
+75 ADQIVEKRGPA
-86 LKAAFDKEGN
+86 LQAAFDKEGN

-106 GCGVEVAD
+106 GCGVEVGD

-129 KNETG
+129 KNEIG
-134 LSLAQLLPEV
+134 LSLAKILPEV
-144 VATAISKLPIAK
+144 VATAINKLPIAK

-162 QNVEFVRPVK
+162 QAVEFVRPVK

-191 SGNQSQGHRFH
+191 SSNQSQGHRFH
-202 APGHISIA
+202 APGHITFSA
-210 TASDYVACLESE
+210 ASDYVACLANE

-228 FERRKA
+228 FDERKE
-234 IIREQI
+234 IIRKQI
-240 EQSAANLGGVAH
+240 EESAANLGGVAH
-252 IEDAL
+252 IEEAL

-314 SNIESKQPEMVAKGN
+314 SNIDSKQPEMVAKGN

-342 FFEQDQKQPLSQ
+342 FFEQDQKHPLSQ
-354 RSEQL
+354 HSEQL

-365 NKLGSM
+365 NKLGSI

-386 KQIGADEAQVERAAH
+386 KQIGADEDQVERAAQ

-408 TEMVG
+408 TQMVG

-422 GRYYAEFDQEPKPV
+422 GRYYAEFDEEPKLV
-436 SEAIEQHYW
+436 SDAIEQHYW

-450 DELPRNAVAQCVGL
+450 DQLPGNDVAQCVAL

-502 EKDLPLDLIQLCNQ
+502 EKDLSLDLIQLCSQ

-522 DKLSEHKLSG
+522 DKF
-532 KKLDTGS
+532 DAGS

-544 STKVSAEVSADVSE
+544 SD

-575 DIVDAVICA
+575 DIVDAVISS
-584 KPTTLRDCDRRVQA
+584 KPPILRDCDRRVQA
-598 VNQFQSNDAA
+598 VNQFQSNAAA
-608 IALAAANKRISNIL
+608 IALAAANKRIANIL
-622 KKQGAADV
+622 KKQVTDRNVENGV
-630 DQHINQERTDDSLVI
+630 EKGQTNQNLAI
-645 NEALFEATAEKQLFQ
+645 NETLFEAAAEKQLFQ
-660 QLVGLQDK
+660 QLVGLQGK
-668 VDTLFASGEYLQ
+668 VDALFAEGEYLQ
-680 GLNQLALLRPVV
+680 GLNELASLRPVV

-699 MVMVDDQAIKNNRL
+699 MVMVDDQAIKENRL
-713 ALLGRLLNCFKQV
+713 ALLGRLLNCFRQV

>member
-1 MNNAST
+1 MNSVSTNNASINDNAMT
-7 NNSSITSD
+7 ND
-15 CLIEIGTEELPPK
+15 CLIELGTEELPPK

-52 ASVEVYATPRRLGL
+52 VSVEVYATPRRLGI
-66 LMRDMPIQQ
+66 LMRDIPTQQ
-75 ADQIAEKRGPA
+75 ADKIVEKRGPA
-86 LKAAFDKEGN
+86 LQAAFDKEGN

-106 GCGVEVAD
+106 GCGVEVTD
-114 LLQRE
+114 LMQRE
-119 TDKGTWLYFE
+119 TDKGTWLFFE

-134 LSLAQLLPEV
+134 LSLAQILPEV
-144 VATAISKLPIAK
+144 VATAINKLPIAK

-162 QNVEFVRPVK
+162 QTVEFVRPVK

-177 IGSTVVEGEVLGVR
+177 VGSNVVEGEVLGVR

-202 APGHISIA
+202 APGHITFA
-210 TASDYVACLESE
+210 NAGDYVACLANE

-228 FERRKA
+228 FDKRKSM
-234 IIREQI
+234 IREQI
-240 EQSAANLGGVAH
+240 EQSAVNLGGVAH
-252 IEDAL
+252 IEEAL

-277 EFLSIPTEAL
+277 EFLSIPVEAL

-299 LFDQQGALLPNFITI
+299 LFDQQGGLLPNFITI

-342 FFEQDQKQPLSQ
+342 FFDQDQKQPLSQ

-365 NKLGSM
+365 NKLGSV

-386 KQIGADEAQVERAAH
+386 KQIGADEAQVEKAAH

-422 GRYYAEFDQEPKPV
+422 GRYYAEFDQEPKAV
-436 SEAIEQHYW
+436 SDAIEQHYW

-450 DELPRNAVAQCVGL
+450 DQLPSNDVAQCVAL

-502 EKDLPLDLIQLCNQ
+502 EKDLPLNLMQLIDK
-516 ACEGLA
+516 ACEALA
-522 DKLSEHKLSG
+522 DKF
-532 KKLDTGS
+532 DAGS
-539 VVDDV
+539 VGD
-544 STKVSAEVSADVSE
+544 EVSD

-575 DIVDAVICA
+575 DIVDAVICT
-584 KPTTLRDCDRRVQA
+584 KPAVLSDCDRRVQA
-598 VNQFQSNDAA
+598 VNQFQSNAAA
-608 IALAAANKRISNIL
+608 IALAAANKRIANIL
-622 KKQGAADV
+622 KKQG
-630 DQHINQERTDDSLVI
+630 INNVLDEGNPNESVAI
-645 NEALFEATAEKQLFQ
+645 NETLFEAAAEKQLFQ

-668 VDTLFASGEYLQ
+668 VDTLFAEGEYLQ
-680 GLNQLALLRPVV
+680 GLNELASLRPVV

-699 MVMVDDQAIKNNRL
+699 MVMVDDQAIKTNRL
-713 ALLGRLLNCFKQV
+713 ALLGRLLNCFRQV

>member
-1 MNNAST
+1 
-7 NNSSITSD
+7 
-15 CLIEIGTEELPPK
+15 
-28 NLKSLSEDFAK
+28 
-39 LVSQALN
+39 
-46 DAGLPA
+46 
-52 ASVEVYATPRRLGL
+52 

-75 ADQIAEKRGPA
+75 ADQIVEKRGPA
-86 LKAAFDKEGN
+86 LQAAFDKEGN

-106 GCGVEVAD
+106 GCGVEVGD

-129 KNETG
+129 KNEIG
-134 LSLAQLLPEV
+134 LSLAKILPEV
-144 VATAISKLPIAK
+144 VATAINKLPIAK

-162 QNVEFVRPVK
+162 QAVEFVRPVK

-191 SGNQSQGHRFH
+191 SSNQSQGHRFH
-202 APGHISIA
+202 APGHITFSA
-210 TASDYVACLESE
+210 ASDYVACLANE

-228 FERRKA
+228 FDERKE
-234 IIREQI
+234 IIRKQI
-240 EQSAANLGGVAH
+240 EESAANLGGVAH
-252 IEDAL
+252 IEEAL

-314 SNIESKQPEMVAKGN
+314 SNIDSKQPEMVAKGN

-342 FFEQDQKQPLSQ
+342 FFEQDQKHPLSQ
-354 RSEQL
+354 HSEQL

-365 NKLGSM
+365 NKLGSI

-386 KQIGADEAQVERAAH
+386 KQIGADEDQVERAAQ

-408 TEMVG
+408 TQMVG

-422 GRYYAEFDQEPKPV
+422 GRYYAEFDEEPKLV
-436 SEAIEQHYW
+436 SDAIEQHYW

-450 DELPRNAVAQCVGL
+450 DQLPGNDVAQCVAL

-502 EKDLPLDLIQLCNQ
+502 EKDLSLDLIQLCSQ

-522 DKLSEHKLSG
+522 DKF
-532 KKLDTGS
+532 DAGS

-544 STKVSAEVSADVSE
+544 SD

-575 DIVDAVICA
+575 DIVDAVISS
-584 KPTTLRDCDRRVQA
+584 KPPILRDCDRRVQA
-598 VNQFQSNDAA
+598 VNQFQSNAAA
-608 IALAAANKRISNIL
+608 IALAAANKRIANIL
-622 KKQGAADV
+622 KKQVTDRNVENGV
-630 DQHINQERTDDSLVI
+630 EKGQTNQNLAI
-645 NEALFEATAEKQLFQ
+645 NETLFEAAAEKQLFQ
-660 QLVGLQDK
+660 QLVGLQGK
-668 VDTLFASGEYLQ
+668 VDALFAEGEYLQ
-680 GLNQLALLRPVV
+680 GLNELASLRPVV

-699 MVMVDDQAIKNNRL
+699 MVMVDDQAIKENRL
-713 ALLGRLLNCFKQV
+713 ALLGRLLNCFRQV